1 MAGSSDGFKLEV
13 VTIRP
18 STLYDW
24 VSQRYARSASRAS
37 RWSSSRSL
45 ACRRSMY
52 SAVPNAS
59 TVTASATV
67 YQKVSRRRMVAISGL
82 YDVPDAAN
90 GVHQLVGLSGVHL
103 FAQPVDHHVHD
114 VGAGVEVIVPR
125 ILGDQRPGH
134 HPAGV
139 AHEILQHGVLLGREL
154 DSLPTP
160 PDLPGLTVQ
169 LQIAHLQHRRAD
181 LLGPAAQRL
190 D

>member
-1 MAGSSDGFKLEV
+1 MPGSSVGLRLEV

-18 STLYDW
+18 STLNDW
-24 VSQRYARSASRAS
+24 ASQRCARSASSVR
-37 RWSSSRSL
+37 RWSSSRTL

-67 YQKVSRRRMVAISGL
+67 YQKVSRRRMVAMSGL

-90 GVHQLVGLSGVHL
+90 GVHQLLGVPGVHL
-103 FAQPVDHHVHD
+103 LAQPVDHHVHD
-114 VGAGVEVIVPR
+114 VGAGVEVIVPG

-139 AHEILQHGVLLGREL
+139 PH
-154 DSLPTP
+154 
-160 PDLPGLTVQ
+160 
-169 LQIAHLQHRRAD
+169 
-181 LLGPAAQRL
+181 
-190 D
+190 